1 MVTEKRKLPKDVKP
15 PVSMLQ
21 PSAQPAKDKKP
32 APVEG
37 GIDYGEM
44 LEPLAEEEKPKKKGR
59 GPSPH
64 YQGLINAYL
73 EKEPV
78 SGAAEEFKVN
88 LDRFRAVMGKPDLPV
103 ATIRQGLRNNLHK
116 MVDDDGRELWE
127 RVQVSVDG
135 RTGMLTLKRRKPKPR
150 SD

>member
-1 MVTEKRKLPKDVKP
+1 MALKIIGGSTDRTP
-15 PVSMLQ
+15 PVSQQ
-21 PSAQPAKDKKP
+21 PGSKAVETGKP
-32 APVEG
+32 V
-37 GIDYGEM
+37 DYGDM

-73 EKEPV
+73 EKEQE

-88 LDRFRAVMGKPDLPV
+88 LDRFRAVMDKPDLPV

-127 RVQVSVDG
+127 RVQVSVDS
-135 RTGMLTLKRRKPKPR
+135 RTGMLTMKKRKPKLGR
-150 SD
+150 D